1 MLTASNEADYGQSHY
16 FCISVSTPT
25 RYIPPSITTLTCCQ
39 CVCVLFAD
47 VLEYYLQNQ
56 ILNSPSQF
64 IEQYIK
70 PTHVTLDSGR
80 HHIIIEIQVLIKF
93 LTPYRVGVACSNKTV
108 SI

>member
-1 MLTASNEADYGQSHY
+1 MKQTMDNLTTSASQYLLQQGTSPHHLHHSY
-16 FCISVSTPT
+16 LSV
-25 RYIPPSITTLTCCQ
+25 CV

-70 PTHVTLDSGR
+70 PTHVTLDSG
-80 HHIIIEIQVLIKF
+80 I
-93 LTPYRVGVACSNKTV
+93 
-108 SI
+108 